1 MDTGE
6 ALGSRDALGA
16 LTRGRSSGEGTF
28 SYMEVY
34 FIGRIISNE
43 QIRYYSKWIT
53 GYDSYCRRKISND
66 A

>member
-28 SYMEVY
+28 
-34 FIGRIISNE
+34 FIYGGVFHWQNHI
-43 QIRYYSKWIT
+43 Q
-53 GYDSYCRRKISND
+53 
-66 A
+66 